1 MALAGKKS
9 PRHGW
14 RHQAERLALNHT
26 GVATAVWAATER
38 RPLTEPV
45 SCHYSVAGAKSE
57 RDHANETSDDA
68 KHAEQQMAREA
79 ASAWILNARKETLA
93 ARAAKAKAADERIAE
108 LKAKLDTVLE
118 RIAFQDNE
126 NQSLQMSLDLTVS
139 ENLSLSNRL
148 SESDA
153 KLKEIST
160 ELEQL
165 KTSETERSK
174 LSSVV
179 DKKIELL
186 QNLLQVKERR
196 VQKLEQAR
204 SKLADDTK
212 KLLRTCA
219 KRDQALARAE
229 ERISTLTEL
238 FAQLETKVDL
248 AASKE
253 RLVERH
259 SRLQREQG
267 KSATAEDSGKMTR
280 PNVNLWQRELDCDE
294 WLLGRAAD
302 VIGLTVMLEN
312 LRQPPPVERPE
323 GTSSRLDDFQYQ
335 VRD

>member
-1 MALAGKKS
+1 
-9 PRHGW
+9 
-14 RHQAERLALNHT
+14 
-26 GVATAVWAATER
+26 
-38 RPLTEPV
+38 
-45 SCHYSVAGAKSE
+45 
-57 RDHANETSDDA
+57 
-68 KHAEQQMAREA
+68 MAREA
-79 ASAWILNARKETLA
+79 ASAWILNARRETLA
-93 ARAAKAKAADERIAE
+93 ARAAKAKAAEERIAE
-108 LKAKLDTVLE
+108 LEAKLDTALE

-139 ENLSLSNRL
+139 ENLCLSNRL

-165 KTSETERSK
+165 KTSEAERIK

-186 QNLLQVKERR
+186 QNLLQVKECR

-219 KRDQALARAE
+219 KRDKALARAE

-238 FAQLETKVDL
+238 FAQLETKVAL
-248 AASKE
+248 TTSKE

-259 SRLQREQG
+259 SRLQREHG
-267 KSATAEDSGKMTR
+267 KSATAEGSGKMAR

-294 WLLGRAAD
+294 WLLGR
-302 VIGLTVMLEN
+302 G
-312 LRQPPPVERPE
+312 R
-323 GTSSRLDDFQYQ
+323 G
-335 VRD
+335 

>member
-1 MALAGKKS
+1 VTRKPMALAGKKS

-38 RPLTEPV
+38 RPSTEPV

-57 RDHANETSDDA
+57 RDQVASANETSHDA

-79 ASAWILNARKETLA
+79 ASAWILNARRETLA
-93 ARAAKAKAADERIAE
+93 ARAAKAKAAEERIAE
-108 LKAKLDTVLE
+108 LEAKLDTALE

-139 ENLSLSNRL
+139 ENLCLSNRL

-165 KTSETERSK
+165 KTSEAERIK

-186 QNLLQVKERR
+186 QNLLQVKECR

-219 KRDQALARAE
+219 KRDKALARAE

-238 FAQLETKVDL
+238 FAQLETKVAL
-248 AASKE
+248 TTSKE

-259 SRLQREQG
+259 SRLQREHG
-267 KSATAEDSGKMTR
+267 KSATAEGSGKMAR

-294 WLLGRAAD
+294 WLLGR
-302 VIGLTVMLEN
+302 G
-312 LRQPPPVERPE
+312 R
-323 GTSSRLDDFQYQ
+323 G
-335 VRD
+335 

>member
-1 MALAGKKS
+1 MALAGKKA

-26 GVATAVWAATER
+26 GVATAAWAATER
-38 RPLTEPV
+38 RPLMEPV

-57 RDHANETSDDA
+57 RDQDTSANKTSNDA
-68 KHAEQQMAREA
+68 ERAEQQMAREA
-79 ASAWILNARKETLA
+79 AAAWILNARRETLA
-93 ARAAKAKAADERIAE
+93 ARAAKAKAAEERIAE
-108 LKAKLDTVLE
+108 LEAKLDTALE
-118 RIAFQDNE
+118 RIAFQANE
-126 NQSLQMSLDLTVS
+126 NQSLQTSLDLTLS
-139 ENLSLSNRL
+139 ENLRLSNHV

-153 KLKEIST
+153 KLKEISS

-165 KTSETERSK
+165 KTSEAERNK

-204 SKLADDTK
+204 LKLTDDTK
-212 KLLRTCA
+212 TLLRTCA

-229 ERISTLTEL
+229 ERISSLTEL

-248 AASKE
+248 ATNKG

-259 SRLQREQG
+259 SRLQREQRE
-267 KSATAEDSGKMTR
+267 SPTAEGSGKMTR
-280 PNVNLWQRELDCDE
+280 SNVNLWKRELDCDE
-294 WLLGRAAD
+294 WLLGR
-302 VIGLTVMLEN
+302 G
-312 LRQPPPVERPE
+312 R
-323 GTSSRLDDFQYQ
+323 G
-335 VRD
+335 